1 MRLYPSSLTA
11 GQGFALLLLRLVV
24 GTAFILHGWPKIQK
38 PTSWMGDAVPG
49 IFQLAAALAEFGGG
63 IALIVG
69 FLTPL
74 VTLALAINMAVALM
88 MVHFP
93 KNQPFVG
100 GGDGGSFELPLVLL
114 ALMVAL
120 FAIGPGRY
128 SLDALLFGRRAGA
141 EVFSRAPMPRSSA
154 A

>member
-1 MRLYPSSLTA
+1 MRLYSPNLTA
-11 GQGFALLLLRLVV
+11 GQSFTLVLLRLVV

-74 VTLALAINMAVALM
+74 VTFALAINMAVALM
-88 MVHFP
+88 LVHFP

-100 GGDGGSFELPLVLL
+100 SGPGGDFELPLVYL
-114 ALMVAL
+114 ALMIAL

-128 SLDALLFGRRAGA
+128 SLDALLWGRTAHPA
-141 EVFSRAPMPRSSA
+141 VVSRAPMPRKTA

>member
-1 MRLYPSSLTA
+1 MRFYPSNLTA
-11 GQGFALLLLRLVV
+11 GQSFALLLLPLVV
-24 GTAFILHGWPKIQK
+24 GTAFILHAWPTIRRPPGW
-38 PTSWMGDAVPG
+38 MAAAVPG
-49 IFQLAAALAEFGGG
+49 ISRFAAALAEFGGR

-69 FLTPL
+69 FLPPV
-74 VTLALAINMAVALM
+74 VTLALAINMSVALM

-93 KNQPFVG
+93 KSEPFVRSG
-100 GGDGGSFELPLVLL
+100 PGGDFELPLVYL

-128 SLDALLFGRRAGA
+128 SLDARLWGRSAHP
-141 EVFSRAPMPRSSA
+141 VLVSRAPMRRSSA